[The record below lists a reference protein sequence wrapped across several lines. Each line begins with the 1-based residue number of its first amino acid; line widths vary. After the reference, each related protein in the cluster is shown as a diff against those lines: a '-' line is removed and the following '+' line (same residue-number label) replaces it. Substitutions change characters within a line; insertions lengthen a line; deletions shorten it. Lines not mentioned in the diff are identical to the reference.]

1 MRNAC
6 ELTTIQWV
14 NRCSLI
20 DSVELLQAVRVRG
33 TGAAAA
39 AAELSGAAQM
49 GMQMNVWRRANGRLQ
64 EVARREGNEDG
75 GRERMVQQIEK
86 MVDLLVL
93 FAVCNSELSELSF
106 NFYYWFTTDILASL
120 GASASVCRVSRPVCG
135 LWCDGGCS

>member
-49 GMQMNVWRRANGRLQ
+49 GMQMNEWRRANGRLQ

-106 NFYYWFTTDILASL
+106 HFY
-120 GASASVCRVSRPVCG
+120 
-135 LWCDGGCS
+135 

>member
-49 GMQMNVWRRANGRLQ
+49 GIQMNEWRRANGRLQ

-86 MVDLLVL
+86 WLTFWSFLQ
-93 FAVCNSELSELSF
+93 FATRGTLR
-106 NFYYWFTTDILASL
+106 T
-120 GASASVCRVSRPVCG
+120 
-135 LWCDGGCS
+135 

>member
-49 GMQMNVWRRANGRLQ
+49 GMQMNEWRRANGRLQ

-75 GRERMVQQIEK
+75 GRERLVQVTVQQIEK
-86 MVDLLVL
+86 WLTFWSFLQ
-93 FAVCNSELSELSF
+93 FATRGTLR
-106 NFYYWFTTDILASL
+106 T
-120 GASASVCRVSRPVCG
+120 
-135 LWCDGGCS
+135 

>member
-49 GMQMNVWRRANGRLQ
+49 GMQMNEWRRANGAFAGGGEERGQ
-64 EVARREGNEDG
+64 RRRGAESGW
-75 GRERMVQQIEK
+75 
-86 MVDLLVL
+86 
-93 FAVCNSELSELSF
+93 CNKLK
-106 NFYYWFTTDILASL
+106 N
-120 GASASVCRVSRPVCG
+120 G
-135 LWCDGGCS
+135 